1 MPGSMPR
8 RSPTTRLE
16 EPRKSWG
23 ARRRRGIATGQPKKV
38 PEKGKQHIKVCHWN
52 AEGVSNKTA
61 ELTKFLHDSYV
72 SVCCIQETHLQA
84 DKPLKIR
91 GYKSIRNDRQGR
103 KKGGVA
109 TLVRSNLYAEEVR
122 RMTGEAEYL
131 HLKITTGEGILDV
144 VNFYC
149 PNDKNLSLDTIDVP
163 DSNFLICSWRLQLQ
177 ISELGI

>member
-1 MPGSMPR
+1 MTLNPLIKRYGARPVAIHQAAAVPGSMPR

-61 ELTKFLHDSYV
+61 ELTKFLHDNEV

-109 TLVRSNLYAEEVR
+109 TLVRSNLYAEEVSR
-122 RMTGEAEYL
+122 LTGEAEYL
-131 HLKITTGEGILDV
+131 HVKITTEVRVYLT
-144 VNFYC
+144 
-149 PNDKNLSLDTIDVP
+149 LST
-163 DSNFLICSWRLQLQ
+163 STA
-177 ISELGI
+177 